1 MASSMKEINPL
12 HSAASYNT
20 IFTLSGIR
28 ESEIRDHSFL
38 KNASHDIIA
47 RSGGIGDARISSPRD
62 TQTFTGPAG
71 LRNFTDF
78 TGRYQDSISILKRS
92 HDMFIE
98 NVNIISTVS
107 PNAERNLANFTKME
121 FEVHE
126 PYGITLIEK
135 VRAATALNGF
145 QDYQDAPLLLTIE
158 FKGFNENGQPLYYG
172 GAKASFTDYSG
183 KGGAGGVHRGLIRKI
198 PILIARV
205 DFDVNEGG
213 AKYSVVAVPYT
224 DLGFDDRFK
233 FPRTSLIQAGN
244 KAEDWC
250 IDVAAQLDVQ
260 MEQEIAENKRQFKDT
275 YIFKIDPE
283 VAKNGGPYDS
293 VLNSTSNTSTAEQH
307 NEIINIGGGYKE
319 TATNKLQGLVTG
331 TQYKST
337 AKADS
342 FTALTK
348 FFEDAVRQSF
358 GYLSLV
364 QNFWVGYLTS
374 LGHTVTK
381 DDTDK
386 IRSVIRSPEFAE
398 QVAKEPFVPWFKVKA
413 TVETDTERFD
423 SITKMHPKTIIY
435 RAMPYKIHILKLIGS
450 GMSLK
455 TDWSKYVRKEYNYL
469 YTGDNLDVQG
479 LRINYKTAYYMRNVR
494 EAKDTTEAG
503 ILENLK
509 QTILEAFGQEKDPE
523 PTLPLR
529 QYPSIIKGRS
539 TVSTTNPENLKAQ
552 EFYDYLT
559 NPEADMM
566 RIELDIL
573 GDPAYICQDIYM
585 PVDDKEKDKIPT
597 TTGGGT
603 GPFNNRAHS
612 FNADQ
617 FMTCI
622 NLRYRLPA
630 DINEKEGTMFSGTEK
645 FRDENLF
652 FSGVYQ
658 VVKVESKMDNGQ
670 FMQTLTCV
678 RMNNQTGE
686 GLPVELVNSA
696 RIGNEIIASAKSDA
710 GNKFKGNRTRHG
722 TVENITTKVSEK
734 INEVTKIKKNL
745 RGMNR

>member
-1 MASSMKEINPL
+1 MASSNKEINPL
-12 HSAASYNT
+12 HKAASYTT
-20 IFTLSGIR
+20 IFTLSGIT

-38 KNASHDIIA
+38 KNAPHDIIA
-47 RSGGIGDARISSPRD
+47 RSGGIGENARISSGGDPFAGTGGANADDKIVRD
-62 TQTFTGPAG
+62 AYK
-71 LRNFTDF
+71 DF

-158 FKGFNENGQPLYYG
+158 FKGFDDRGRPLMFGTG
-172 GAKASFTDYSG
+172 GSMV
-183 KGGAGGVHRGLIRKI
+183 GGLTRKI

-283 VAKNGGPYDS
+283 VSKNGLDYQSVTDS
-293 VLNSTSNTSTAEQH
+293 IANTSTAEQH
-307 NEIINIGGGYKE
+307 DEIINIGGGYKE
-319 TATNKLQGLVTG
+319 IATNKLQGLVTG

-386 IRSVIRSPEFAE
+386 IRSIIRSKKFQED
-398 QVAKEPFVPWFKVKA
+398 VAKEPFVPWFKVKP
-413 TVETDTERFD
+413 TVETDTTRFD
-423 SITKMHPKTIIY
+423 NITKMHPKTIIY

-503 ILENLK
+503 IFEELK

-566 RIELDIL
+566 RIELEIL
-573 GDPAYICQDIYM
+573 GDPAYICQDMYM
-585 PVDDKEKDKIPT
+585 PVDDKEKDKTPT

-603 GPFNNRAHS
+603 GPFNYKDHS

-622 NLRYRLPA
+622 NLRYRLPD
-630 DINEKEGTMFSGTEK
+630 DIDEKEGIMFSGTQK

-658 VVKVESKMDNGQ
+658 VVKVDSKMDNGQ

-696 RIGNEIIASAKSDA
+696 RIGNDILKSAKSDA
-710 GNKFKGNRTRHG
+710 VNKFKGFKTRHG
-722 TVENITTKVSEK
+722 TVENITTKVNEK
-734 INEVTKIKKNL
+734 INEVTKIKKNI
-745 RGMNR
+745 RGFKR

>member
-1 MASSMKEINPL
+1 MASSNKEINPL
-12 HSAASYNT
+12 HKAASYTT

-38 KNASHDIIA
+38 KNAPHDIIA
-47 RSGGIGDARISSPRD
+47 RSGGIGENARISSGGDPFAGTGDANADDKIVRD
-62 TQTFTGPAG
+62 AYK
-71 LRNFTDF
+71 DF

-98 NVNIISTVS
+98 NVNIISTVG

-158 FKGFNENGQPLYYG
+158 FKGFDDRGRPLMFGTG
-172 GAKASFTDYSG
+172 GSKV
-183 KGGAGGVHRGLIRKI
+183 GGLTRKI

-293 VLNSTSNTSTAEQH
+293 VLNSTSNTSTPEQH
-307 NEIINIGGGYKE
+307 DEIINIGGGYKE
-319 TATNKLQGLVTG
+319 TGKNKLQGLVTG

-386 IRSVIRSPEFAE
+386 IRSVIRSKEFAE

-413 TVETDTERFD
+413 TVETDTTRFD

-503 ILENLK
+503 IFEELK

-566 RIELDIL
+566 RIELEIL
-573 GDPAYICQDIYM
+573 GDPAYICQDMYM
-585 PVDDKEKDKIPT
+585 PVDDKEKDKTPT

-603 GPFNNRAHS
+603 GPFNYKDHS

-630 DINEKEGTMFSGTEK
+630 DISEKEGTMFSGIDK
-645 FRDENLF
+645 VRDENLF

-658 VVKVESKMDNGQ
+658 VVKVDSKMDNGQ
-670 FMQTLTCV
+670 FLQTLTCV

-696 RIGNEIIASAKSDA
+696 RK
-710 GNKFKGNRTRHG
+710 GNKVVTSSDSDNDKKFNGVRTRQG
-722 TVENITTKVSEK
+722 VVENITTKVNDN

-745 RGMNR
+745 RGFNR

>member
-1 MASSMKEINPL
+1 MASIIKEVNPL
-12 HSAASYNT
+12 HQAASYNT

-38 KNASHDIIA
+38 KNAPHDIIA
-47 RSGGIGDARISSPRD
+47 RSGGIGENARISSGGDPFVGTGGANADDKIVRD
-62 TQTFTGPAG
+62 AYK
-71 LRNFTDF
+71 DF

-98 NVNIISTVS
+98 NVNIISTVG

-158 FKGFNENGQPLYYG
+158 FKGFDENGRPLGFKRTG
-172 GAKASFTDYSG
+172 GTDG
-183 KGGAGGVHRGLIRKI
+183 IIRKI

-213 AKYSVVAVPYT
+213 AKYQVVAVPYT

-244 KAEDWC
+244 NAGAWC

-260 MEQEIAENKRQFKDT
+260 MEQEIAENKRELKDT

-283 VAKNGGPYDS
+283 VTKNGGPYQSETDA
-293 VLNSTSNTSTAEQH
+293 TGNTSTAEQH
-307 NEIINIGGGYKE
+307 NQISYPGEDARAIAK
-319 TATNKLQGLVTG
+319 NKLSGLVTG
-331 TQYKST
+331 TQYKSS

-358 GYLSLV
+358 GYISLV

-386 IRSVIRSPEFAE
+386 IRSIIRSKKFQEDI
-398 QVAKEPFVPWFKVKA
+398 AKEPFVPWFKVKPS
-413 TVETDTERFD
+413 VQTDTTRFD
-423 SITKMHPKTIIY
+423 NITKMHPKTIIY
-435 RAMPYKIHILKLIGS
+435 RAMPYKIHILKLIGA

-503 ILENLK
+503 ILDDIK
-509 QTILEAFGQEKDPE
+509 QTILEAFGKEKDPE

-559 NPEADMM
+559 NPEADML
-566 RIELDIL
+566 RIELEIL

-585 PVDDKEKDKIPT
+585 PVDDKEKDKTPT

-603 GPFNNRAHS
+603 GPFNLQDHS

-630 DINEKEGTMFSGTEK
+630 DINEKEGTMFSGTDK
-645 FRDENLF
+645 VRDENLF

-658 VVKVESKMDNGQ
+658 VVKVDSKIDNGQ
-670 FMQTLTCV
+670 FTQTLTCV
-678 RMNNQTGE
+678 RMNNQQGE
-686 GLPVELVNSA
+686 GSAPNVISSSALNSKY
-696 RIGNEIIASAKSDA
+696 IDKKKEDGNNTVSDIKSKASSAKQLADDL
-710 GNKFKGNRTRHG
+710 KGF
-722 TVENITTKVSEK
+722 I
-734 INEVTKIKKNL
+734 
-745 RGMNR
+745 